1 MGTVSPAAGT
11 DRRALLDALAT
22 HRLPLSRLD
31 LPGLP
36 RLLISPRPGSGGVG
50 VAVAAPAGFRS
61 ELPGEEGLAH
71 LLEHLM
77 FRSGEEDGG
86 FVDRVHR
93 RGGSTNASTHLD
105 HTLYWQE
112 LPRGALEEALRDEAA
127 RFSDPLIT
135 PAAVAR
141 QREIV
146 LEEIASNVENQPL
159 GGFPWARLPAVAF
172 LDHANRHNGYGTRE
186 SLAAATAESAR
197 GFWSRLYDP
206 RRLSVAV
213 VGDTRVEEVRDILL
227 RVWPTAPRRAVAAQP
242 LSPGR
247 FRPGRYRETD
257 PFVTAP
263 AVAVGW
269 PVPAA
274 GTDPAG
280 HAATMLLADVLGGGG
295 ESRLYK
301 RLVQETGVARMAS
314 CYVGFNDPLQCRS
327 PMLLVV
333 EAHLAKGA
341 DPDHAVEL
349 IERTVAD
356 VGAHTGEDAVADA
369 ALFSLLAFW
378 RGLESSTGLARAL
391 AAHGVL
397 HGSADRLAAHPALVQ
412 CVGAREVER
421 CATGLLTTEPAV
433 LVVVPEKGR

>member
-1 MGTVSPAAGT
+1 METATPAVGT
-11 DRRALLDALAT
+11 DRRTLLDALAA
-22 HRLPLSRLD
+22 HRIPLSQLD

-36 RLLISPRPGSGGVG
+36 RLLVSPRPGSGGVG

-112 LPRGALEEALRDEAA
+112 LPRRALEEALRDEAA

-186 SLAAATAESAR
+186 SLAAATAESAG

-213 VGDTRVEEVRDILL
+213 VGDTSVEEVREILL
-227 RVWPTAPRRAVAAQP
+227 RAWPAAPPRAVSAP
-242 LSPGR
+242 PSPGR

-269 PVPAA
+269 PVPPAE
-274 GTDPAG
+274 TDPFG
-280 HAATMLLADVLGGGG
+280 HATTMLLADVLGGGG
-295 ESRLYK
+295 ESRLHK
-301 RLVQETGVARMAS
+301 RLVQETGLARMAS

-327 PMLLVV
+327 PMLLVA
-333 EAHLAKGA
+333 EAHLAEGA
-341 DPDHAVEL
+341 DPDHAVAL

-356 VGAHTGEDAVADA
+356 VGAHAEDDAVAGA

-391 AAHGVL
+391 AAHSVL
-397 HGSADRLAAHPALVQ
+397 HGSADRLCAHPTLVPR
-412 CVGAREVER
+412 VGARQVER
-421 CATGLLTTEPAV
+421 CATELLTTEPAV
-433 LVVVPEKGR
+433 LVVLPEKGR